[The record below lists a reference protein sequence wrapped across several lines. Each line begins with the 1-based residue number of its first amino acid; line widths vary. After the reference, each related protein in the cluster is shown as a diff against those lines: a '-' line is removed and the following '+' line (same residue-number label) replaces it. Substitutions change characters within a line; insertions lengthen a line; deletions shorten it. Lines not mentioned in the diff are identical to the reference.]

1 VVGLSGTCGFP
12 SVSLGVH
19 AVLWQNGSAIDL
31 GSFGGVQNN
40 AAFSINNRKQVVGQ
54 SDLAGDTITHAF
66 LWQNGVIKDLGVLLP
81 TDVFSQAQA
90 INDKGQVVGNS
101 CDAAFNCRPFVW
113 QDGVMTDLNTLIP
126 PDSPLQ
132 LTFAANINAEGQITG
147 VALDKNTGET
157 PAFVATPE
165 TELSAAQVA
174 RNPSSQVVLPEN
186 VRKLLQHRIRFGRFG
201 VR

>member
-1 VVGLSGTCGFP
+1 
-12 SVSLGVH
+12 
-19 AVLWQNGSAIDL
+19 
-31 GSFGGVQNN
+31 
-40 AAFSINNRKQVVGQ
+40 
-54 SDLAGDTITHAF
+54 
-66 LWQNGVIKDLGVLLP
+66 VIKDLGVLLP

-101 CDAAFNCRPFVW
+101 CDASFNCRPFVW
-113 QDGVMTDLNTLIP
+113 QYGAMTDLNTLIP

-132 LTFAANINAEGQITG
+132 LIFAAAINAEGQITG

-165 TELSAAQVA
+165 TELSATQVA
-174 RNPSSQVVLPEN
+174 RNPSSQGVLPED
-186 VRKLLQHRIRFGRFG
+186 VRKLLQRRMRFGRFG